1 MPRAGTYDRLHLVC
15 RFRKDDEI
23 GQMRIVVRF
32 APAMMLTDGIRQR
45 YALAEN
51 LPQLVGERLQN
62 HEGEYIGE

>member
-1 MPRAGTYDRLHLVC
+1 
-15 RFRKDDEI
+15 
-23 GQMRIVVRF
+23 MRIVVRF